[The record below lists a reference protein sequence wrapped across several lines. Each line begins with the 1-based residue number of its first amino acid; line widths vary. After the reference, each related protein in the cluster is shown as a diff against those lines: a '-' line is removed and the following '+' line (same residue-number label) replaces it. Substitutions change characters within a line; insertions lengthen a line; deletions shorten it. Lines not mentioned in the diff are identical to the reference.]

1 MIIVKFLGGAKKS
14 FNSEKLEISESNISI
29 QDLLELLLKR
39 KPDDTSNFDVENI
52 LIAVN
57 GSDSSAM
64 EGKSTI
70 VHNGDIVSIIPI
82 IHGGSSKKL
91 SFEIEKKQIYIF
103 EIIGQKTADVKFI
116 DNLRKTYPKIK
127 FQAVSTNFILSTSH
141 LKKIL
146 SLSINA
152 ENNNILLSN
161 KIETD
166 ILMRFALTLQ
176 ISNAIDSA
184 GIKPSVNFILIMIG
198 NKIFPDSLNHEL
210 SLISSDLF
218 SKNNSIFIKKQFN
231 ISKKHVNSVYSKTPL
246 EDILVEKASI
256 LF

>member
-127 FQAVSTNFILSTSH
+127 FQAVSTNFLLSTSH

-231 ISKKHVNSVYSKTPL
+231 ISKKHVDSVYSKTPL

>member
-1 MIIVKFLGGAKKS
+1 MIVVKFLGGAKKS
-14 FNSEKLEISESNISI
+14 FNSEQLKINESNISI
-29 QDLLELLLKR
+29 QDLLELLLKL
-39 KPDDTSNFDVENI
+39 KPKDTSDLDIENI

-70 VHNGDIVSIIPI
+70 VHDGDIVSIIPV

-91 SFEIEKKQIYIF
+91 CFEIEKKQICIF
-103 EIIGQKTADVKFI
+103 EICGQKTADIKFI

-127 FQAVSTNFILSTSH
+127 FQAVSTNFILSISH

-152 ENNNILLSN
+152 EKNNILLSN

-176 ISNAIDSA
+176 ISNAITSA
-184 GIKPSVNFILIMIG
+184 GIKPSVNFILITIG

-231 ISKKHVNSVYSKTPL
+231 ISKKHVDSVYSKTPL

>member
-141 LKKIL
+141 FKKIL

>member
-91 SFEIEKKQIYIF
+91 SFEIVKKQIYIF

-166 ILMRFALTLQ
+166 ILMRFALTLH

>member
-1 MIIVKFLGGAKKS
+1 MIVVKFLVGAKKS
-14 FNSEKLEISESNISI
+14 FNSEQLKIDESDVPIR
-29 QDLLELLLKR
+29 DLLELLLKL
-39 KPDDTSNFDVENI
+39 KPRDTSDLDFENI

-70 VHNGDIVSIIPI
+70 VRNGDVVSIIPV

-91 SFEIEKKQIYIF
+91 CFEIEKKQICIF
-103 EIIGQKTADVKFI
+103 EISGKKNAGATFI

-127 FQAVSTNFILSTSH
+127 FQAVSANFILGASH

-152 ENNNILLSN
+152 EKNNALLSN

-176 ISNAIDSA
+176 ISNAINSA
-184 GIKPSVNFILIMIG
+184 GIKPSVNFILITIG
-198 NKIFPDSLNHEL
+198 NKIFPDSLNHEI
-210 SLISSDLF
+210 SLISSDLL
-218 SKNNSIFIKKQFN
+218 SKNNSVFIKKHFD
-231 ISKKHVNSVYSKTPL
+231 ISKKHIDSVYSKTPL

>member
-141 LKKIL
+141 FKKIL

-231 ISKKHVNSVYSKTPL
+231 ISKKHVDSVYSKTPL

>member
-1 MIIVKFLGGAKKS
+1 MIIVEFLGGAKKS

-141 LKKIL
+141 FKKIL

-231 ISKKHVNSVYSKTPL
+231 ISKKHVDSVYSKTPL

>member
-1 MIIVKFLGGAKKS
+1 MGVHQKNYVL
-14 FNSEKLEISESNISI
+14 KL
-29 QDLLELLLKR
+29 K
-39 KPDDTSNFDVENI
+39 
-52 LIAVN
+52 
-57 GSDSSAM
+57 
-64 EGKSTI
+64 
-70 VHNGDIVSIIPI
+70 
-82 IHGGSSKKL
+82 
-91 SFEIEKKQIYIF
+91 KKQICIF
-103 EIIGQKTADVKFI
+103 EICGKNNADATFI

-127 FQAVSTNFILSTSH
+127 FQAVSSNFILGTSH

-152 ENNNILLSN
+152 EKNNALLSN

-184 GIKPSVNFILIMIG
+184 GIKHSVNFILITIG
-198 NKIFPDSLNHEL
+198 NKIFPDSLNHEI
-210 SLISSDLF
+210 SLISSDLLL
-218 SKNNSIFIKKQFN
+218 KNNSIFIKKQFN
-231 ISKKHVNSVYSKTPL
+231 ISKKHIDSVYSKTPL

>member
-91 SFEIEKKQIYIF
+91 SFKIEKKQIYIF

-176 ISNAIDSA
+176 ISNAISSA
-184 GIKPSVNFILIMIG
+184 GIKPSANFILIMIG

-231 ISKKHVNSVYSKTPL
+231 ISKKHVDSVYSKTPL